1 MQLQFAFQIL
11 MVICYGFIK
20 ISIVCL
26 YRRIFVTHKRKAF
39 NVVTTA
45 VNVVLFL
52 WSLTFVLIIIF
63 PCGRHMYANWGTPAS
78 QMAYCDAIGHTS
90 EEGLAASDLILDVVL
105 LVLPLPSVS
114 TVCRKPSSS
123 AHSFP
128 DLGTAYDEYKKAT
141 SLYYTNARIV
151 VSASLWLNEIGNADH
166 EQQGYRCIYCKTCP
180 LCSTY
185 PGSHCDGVSGPES

>member
-1 MQLQFAFQIL
+1 MTETLIQLQFAFQIL

-20 ISIVCL
+20 ISIVCF

-114 TVCRKPSSS
+114 TVCRKSSSS
-123 AHSFP
+123 AHSLLYQIWALHMTNTRKLQVSIILM
-128 DLGTAYDEYKKAT
+128 LGL
-141 SLYYTNARIV
+141 S
-151 VSASLWLNEIGNADH
+151 
-166 EQQGYRCIYCKTCP
+166 
-180 LCSTY
+180 
-185 PGSHCDGVSGPES
+185 